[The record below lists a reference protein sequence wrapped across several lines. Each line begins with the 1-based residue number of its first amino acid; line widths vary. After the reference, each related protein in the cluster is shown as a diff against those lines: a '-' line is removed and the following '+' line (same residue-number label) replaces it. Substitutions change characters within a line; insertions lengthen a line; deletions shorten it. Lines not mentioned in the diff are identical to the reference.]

1 MKLTNAEKKNTKM
14 VRAKA
19 MRELEN
25 KNDRQYTSGILD
37 QQKRSCE
44 IIK

>member
-1 MKLTNAEKKNTKM
+1 MKLTNAEKKNSKM

-25 KNDRQYTSGILD
+25 KNDRQ
-37 QQKRSCE
+37 
-44 IIK
+44 